1 MPDSI
6 VNRAKAAAQFEHAL
20 CFVTKAYES
29 YLMNIAM
36 NAEKVLNGAGAHS
49 ITNPAYDRAH
59 NLKLQRLSRHA
70 GHRRLLTAHLAQG
83 LAAHYPPLSQART
96 PC

>member
-1 MPDSI
+1 MLHSI

-20 CFVTKAYES
+20 CFVTKAYEG

-36 NAEKVLNGAGAHS
+36 NAEKALNGADARL
-49 ITNPAYDRAH
+49 NMKPAYDRA
-59 NLKLQRLSRHA
+59 NAIKLQRRSRYA
-70 GHRRLLTAHLAQG
+70 GQRRSLTAHLAQG
-83 LAAHYPPLSQART
+83 FAAHYPPLSQART